1 MLRGTFAT
9 IIATAVILNS
19 AVAAYAQQP
28 KPEPAPTTAQKAP
41 NATPDKPAAK
51 PPAVPDSA
59 TNVKID
65 LTITD
70 QAGPGE
76 PARRS
81 VSMLVADQRT
91 GSVRSSGQITASGA
105 RFNAILN
112 VDALPRIMR
121 DGSILLDLT
130 LEYTPKPGNEN
141 ANSGEGRGSL
151 NQRLS
156 VKAESGKPTVISQ
169 ASDPTS
175 DRKMSVEV
183 TATVVK

>member
-1 MLRGTFAT
+1 MLRGTLGT
-9 IIATAVILNS
+9 ILATAVILNA

-28 KPEPAPTTAQKAP
+28 KSEPPSPTAQKAP
-41 NATPDKPAAK
+41 NATPEKPAPK
-51 PPAVPDSA
+51 PPVPDSA

>member
-1 MLRGTFAT
+1 MLRGTLGT
-9 IIATAVILNS
+9 IMATAVILNS

-28 KPEPAPTTAQKAP
+28 KPEPPPPTAQKAP
-41 NATPDKPAAK
+41 NATPEKPAAK

-91 GSVRSSGQITASGA
+91 GSVRSSGQVTASRRSFQRRSQCRRAPENHA
-105 RFNAILN
+105 RRL
-112 VDALPRIMR
+112 DPPRPYAR
-121 DGSILLDLT
+121 VHAEARQRERQQRRRPRFAQSTAVGESRVGKADGDL
-130 LEYTPKPGNEN
+130 
-141 ANSGEGRGSL
+141 SGVRSDIGPQDLGRS
-151 NQRLS
+151 
-156 VKAESGKPTVISQ
+156 
-169 ASDPTS
+169 
-175 DRKMSVEV
+175 
-183 TATVVK
+183 

>member
-1 MLRGTFAT
+1 MLRGTLGTVLA
-9 IIATAVILNS
+9 S
-19 AVAAYAQQP
+19 AVMSASAGAAYAQQP
-28 KPEPAPTTAQKAP
+28 KPAPPPATAQKAP
-41 NATPDKPAAK
+41 TAPEKPAAK

-59 TNVKID
+59 TNIKID

-91 GSVRSSGQITASGA
+91 GSVRSSGQVTTSGG
-105 RFNAILN
+105 RFNVILN

-175 DRKMSVEV
+175 ERKMSVEV

>member
-1 MLRGTFAT
+1 M
-9 IIATAVILNS
+9 ATAVILHS

-28 KPEPAPTTAQKAP
+28 KPEPPPSTQKAA
-41 NATPDKPAAK
+41 NATPEKPAAK

-91 GSVRSSGQITASGA
+91 GSVRSSGQVTTSGA
-105 RFNAILN
+105 RFNATLN

>member
-1 MLRGTFAT
+1 MFRGTLAT
-9 IIATAVILNS
+9 IMATAVILAS
-19 AVAAYAQQP
+19 AVPAHAQQP
-28 KPEPAPTTAQKAP
+28 KPESPPTAQKTP
-41 NATPDKPAAK
+41 NATPEKPAAK

-91 GSVRSSGQITASGA
+91 GSVRSSGQVTTSGA

-175 DRKMSVEV
+175 ERKMSVEV

>member
-1 MLRGTFAT
+1 MLRGTLAT
-9 IIATAVILNS
+9 ALTTAVIGGTL
-19 AVAAYAQQP
+19 YAQQP
-28 KPEPAPTTAQKAP
+28 KPAPGQPTAQKTAAVEKTAP
-41 NATPDKPAAK
+41 KAPAI
-51 PPAVPDSA
+51 PDSTA
-59 TNVKID
+59 NVKID

-91 GSVRSSGQITASGA
+91 GSVRSSGRVASSGG
-105 RFNAILN
+105 FINVNLN
-112 VDALPRIMR
+112 VDAVPRILR
-121 DGSILLDLT
+121 DGTILVDIT
-130 LEYTPKPGNEN
+130 IEYTPKPGNDN
-141 ANSGEGRGSL
+141 ATSGEGRGSL

-156 VKAESGKPTVISQ
+156 VKAESGKPTVVSQ

-183 TATVVK
+183 TATIVK